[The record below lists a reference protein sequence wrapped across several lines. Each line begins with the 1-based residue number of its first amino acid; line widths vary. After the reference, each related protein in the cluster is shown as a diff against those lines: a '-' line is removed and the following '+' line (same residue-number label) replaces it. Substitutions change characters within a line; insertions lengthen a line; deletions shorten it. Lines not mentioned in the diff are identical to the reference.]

1 MDELSISHN
10 ALSLQN
16 LQLKKQ
22 RSLLFGET
30 CSLAT
35 RLHALQDYL
44 SLGIQQ
50 MEGISQS
57 LVRGFRI
64 KEQILDGKLA
74 EVEEAKMAM
83 GDPGEIRRAVT
94 EGEAMKKLLD
104 EVPEGHF
111 WSRAEGDRVGP
122 NRPMTPVRKLK
133 CVIADMLHSR

>member
-1 MDELSISHN
+1 VDELSISHN

-44 SLGIQQ
+44 SQGIQQ
-50 MEGISQS
+50 MEGISQR
-57 LVRGFRI
+57 LIRGFRI

-74 EVEEAKMAM
+74 EIEEANIAM
-83 GDPGEIRRAVT
+83 GDPGEIKKAMI
-94 EGEAMKKLLD
+94 EGEAMKKVLD
-104 EVPEGHF
+104 EMPEGHLLL
-111 WSRAEGDRVGP
+111 RAEGDRAGP
-122 NRPMTPVRKLK
+122 NRLMTPVRKLK
-133 CVIADMLHSR
+133 GVIASMLHLR